1 MAEYGIVI
9 GIKDIK
15 GNCALEGFKD
25 HLLSSS
31 VSFGSTT
38 GPGQGA
44 APPPPMA
51 PMATSSATAA
61 SSAARPMSP
70 PPPGLPPSGSN
81 SKTAAKV
88 RRLSVAQSAVTVTM
102 PLGKWIAELQEACYL
117 RKNLGEIT
125 LVQLGQAIDKNATAK
140 PTVMQ
145 TLKLTN
151 AVVTAIQQSW
161 TAGDGPR
168 VVGVSFLF
176 EKFLLELGD
185 KGPVA
190 DFTLRNFSAG
200 AV

>member
-9 GIKDIK
+9 GINDIK
-15 GNCALEGFKD
+15 GNCVLEGFKD
-25 HLLSSS
+25 YLLSSS

-38 GPGQGA
+38 QPDQSA
-44 APPPPMA
+44 APPPPMTPA
-51 PMATSSATAA
+51 ATSSATAA
-61 SSAARPMSP
+61 TAGSSAARPMSP
-70 PPPGLPPSGSN
+70 PPPVPGSN
-81 SKTAAKV
+81 AKTAAKF
-88 RRLSVAQSAVTVTM
+88 RRLSVSQSAVSVM
-102 PLGKWIAELQEACYL
+102 LPLGKWVAELQEACYL
-117 RKNLGEIT
+117 RKNVGEIT

-145 TLKLTN
+145 TLKLKN
-151 AVVTAIQQSW
+151 AVVTGVQQSW
-161 TAGDGPR
+161 GAGDGPR

-176 EKFLLELGD
+176 EKFLLELGN

>member
-15 GNCALEGFKD
+15 GNCALEGFKE

-31 VSFGSTT
+31 VSFTSAT
-38 GPGQGA
+38 GPAQGA
-44 APPPPMA
+44 APPA
-51 PMATSSATAA
+51 PTAPLATSSATAA
-61 SSAARPMSP
+61 SSAARPGSP
-70 PPPGLPPSGSN
+70 PPPGASGSN

-88 RRLSVAQSAVTVTM
+88 RRLSVSQSAVTVTM
-102 PLGKWIAELQEACYL
+102 PLGKWVAELQEACYL

-151 AVVTAIQQSW
+151 AVVTAITQSW
-161 TAGDGPR
+161 MAGDGPR

-185 KGPVA
+185 KGPIA